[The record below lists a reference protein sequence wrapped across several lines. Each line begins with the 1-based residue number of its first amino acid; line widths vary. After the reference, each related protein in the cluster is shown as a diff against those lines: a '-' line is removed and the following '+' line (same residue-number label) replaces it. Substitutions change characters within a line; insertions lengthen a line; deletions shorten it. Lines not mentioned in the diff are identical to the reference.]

1 MSGPLRLTAQQQ
13 QQQQQ
18 MASFWGNKFD
28 QATSKAFSSAS
39 LIGLADRI
47 FPLAMRPTL
56 LAAMQQAVAA
66 PMPHCMRSCDDGAGS
81 EAADQR
87 ASVGDEATSEPL
99 PDLGASPAGS
109 ASAPRQCSA
118 EIGDAG
124 SSFGE
129 EAEDSFLDE
138 SGGAFRMLD
147 NRAACGSSAG
157 EAVSTASSALAPPST
172 DTPAAAAAAA
182 LRAGG
187 SAARQQRQAGQQRR
201 SLSVREGDRRTSRRP
216 LNQLSADSVGL
227 QPPQPQH
234 QQQLSKARS
243 ISPAMMMRAAS
254 SGEEA
259 ADAEA
264 KPKAEA
270 TTDEAVAESPM
281 EAKAESAVELEDN
294 CGSDEGR
301 VGPGI
306 CSGGGSRGPLGEAA
320 EIELNSSPATPRS
333 RGGGGQRCPAGA
345 AAVGGALPAS
355 RKLRTAAVPGSVREA
370 QLLAAIEEGRRL
382 RERLDAE
389 DAALDKRLDAL
400 QRLLS
405 ARRNQIRRQ
414 VSGAGASSYSPVEV
428 SPPRPAAARAKSTMA
443 PPPPPPPKPPKPQ
456 LSAGDEKDLISRRL
470 QQQQQQHS

>member
-1 MSGPLRLTAQQQ
+1 AHAASGDA
-13 QQQQQ
+13 
-18 MASFWGNKFD
+18 AG
-28 QATSKAFSSAS
+28 
-39 LIGLADRI
+39 GGGAD
-47 FPLAMRPTL
+47 
-56 LAAMQQAVAA
+56 AAL
-66 PMPHCMRSCDDGAGS
+66 RSCDDGAGS
-81 EAADQR
+81 EAADSVR
-87 ASVGDEATSEPL
+87 GADSVGDEATSEPL
-99 PDLGASPAGS
+99 PDLGGIAGWFSKRASSVLSGDW
-109 ASAPRQCSA
+109 
-118 EIGDAG
+118 DAG

-138 SGGAFRMLD
+138 SGGGGG
-147 NRAACGSSAG
+147 GSGAVNSVGGITFEIPSLQNARQSG
-157 EAVSTASSALAPPST
+157 RLRQLSGGSFDSVEAALAPPST

-182 LRAGG
+182 
-187 SAARQQRQAGQQRR
+187 AAAARRQQRQAGQQRR

-264 KPKAEA
+264 KPKAEVEA

-301 VGPGI
+301 VVAAAAA
-306 CSGGGSRGPLGEAA
+306 RWEAA
-320 EIELNSSPATPRS
+320 EIELNSRRLRLEAEE
-333 RGGGGQRCPAGA
+333 A
-345 AAVGGALPAS
+345 AAN
-355 RKLRTAAVPGSVREA
+355 AAQQELLQWEEHCRLLEAEDGSVPGSVREA

-414 VSGAGASSYSPVEV
+414 
-428 SPPRPAAARAKSTMA
+428 
-443 PPPPPPPKPPKPQ
+443 
-456 LSAGDEKDLISRRL
+456 
-470 QQQQQQHS
+470 